1 LITGKTS
8 VGSQV
13 YKNLTSLGHN
23 RGLSTLSNQ
32 GQNPPRRWLSSLGS
46 IRPGITGPAIS
57 RSTFERFGISRR
69 PIHHISRRGGQSSH
83 LRNADARR
91 AFCSENPRKKGE
103 KFKPRENQR
112 FALYYMKCWSW
123 VSNWCSYCPMHSFGR
138 KVYLH
143 RAHYFA
149 NPILDA
155 YATQRWPAARFSWV
169 GVQPFLVLVPIQT

>member
-1 LITGKTS
+1 MITGKTS

-103 KFKPRENQR
+103 KIKPREIQR

-143 RAHYFA
+143 RAHSFA

-155 YATQRWPAARFSWV
+155 YATQRRPAARFSWV

>member
-1 LITGKTS
+1 LTTGKAS

-13 YKNLTSLGHN
+13 YKNLTSLGQN

-91 AFCSENPRKKGE
+91 TFCSENPRKKG
-103 KFKPRENQR
+103 FEN
-112 FALYYMKCWSW
+112 FYPKNKKELPK
-123 VSNWCSYCPMHSFGR
+123 GR
-138 KVYLH
+138 NEQKSESK
-143 RAHYFA
+143 
-149 NPILDA
+149 N
-155 YATQRWPAARFSWV
+155 
-169 GVQPFLVLVPIQT
+169 GE